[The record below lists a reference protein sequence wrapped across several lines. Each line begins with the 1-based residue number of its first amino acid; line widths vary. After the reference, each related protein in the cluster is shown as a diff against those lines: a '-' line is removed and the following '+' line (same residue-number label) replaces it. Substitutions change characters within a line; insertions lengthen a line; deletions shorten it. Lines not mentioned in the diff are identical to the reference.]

1 MKAYDATDGNVDTL
15 MKLNAYAKYHLSPM
29 GLLWNREAKELG
41 INIEGLEDQEI
52 KQKIRD
58 KRGGEVK
65 KDLKPIPAG
74 NKGLKKLPTKV
85 RNKMGFMKSGGAV
98 MVQARG
104 CGAIM
109 PGKQKMT
116 KVPRS

>member
-1 MKAYDATDGNVDTL
+1 MGGKYKGKKKA
-15 MKLNAYAKYHLSPM
+15 
-29 GLLWNREAKELG
+29 E
-41 INIEGLEDQEI
+41 
-52 KQKIRD
+52 
-58 KRGGEVK
+58 GGEVK

-74 NKGLKKLPTKV
+74 NKGLKKLPAEV

-109 PGKQKMT
+109 PAKQKMT

>member
-1 MKAYDATDGNVDTL
+1 
-15 MKLNAYAKYHLSPM
+15 
-29 GLLWNREAKELG
+29 
-41 INIEGLEDQEI
+41 
-52 KQKIRD
+52 
-58 KRGGEVK
+58 
-65 KDLKPIPAG
+65 
-74 NKGLKKLPTKV
+74 
-85 RNKMGFMKSGGAV
+85 MGFMKSGGAV